1 MRSRFFEL
9 WSGVEPVAPI
19 FRNRKLRVEAIA
31 SGLLC
36 AEGDDKL
43 VFSTEMDQP
52 CYAITGAD
60 GWEFLAQPEV
70 RA

>member
-1 MRSRFFEL
+1 MRSRFFES

-43 VFSTEMDQP
+43 VFSTDMDP
-52 CYAITGAD
+52 PRYAITGAD
-60 GWEFLAQPEV
+60 GKEFLAQPEV
-70 RA
+70 GA